1 MTRLY
6 NNLIPKE
13 LINITKK
20 VNPVYK
26 TDGERSFMDDIC
38 THEYYFEEDD
48 KEVLIYNSRGKL
60 VSIKYKNK
68 LKENI

>member
-20 VNPVYK
+20 VNPIYK
-26 TDGERSFMDDIC
+26 TDGERSFMDDIY
-38 THEYYFEEDD
+38 THEYSYEEDD

-68 LKENI
+68 LKESI